1 MKNHSV
7 LYSVFSQGEVHCTV
21 WGHYLKKKVHVVL
34 LSGKQ
39 YPITNDK
46 MDSTIFSSEEY
57 RSFMCVFFFLSQCIT
72 IFRMFRIIYISYI

>member
-46 MDSTIFSSEEY
+46 MDSTIFGSEKY
-57 RSFMCVFFFLSQCIT
+57 RSFMCVIFFSFFALQFFEC
-72 IFRMFRIIYISYI
+72 FV